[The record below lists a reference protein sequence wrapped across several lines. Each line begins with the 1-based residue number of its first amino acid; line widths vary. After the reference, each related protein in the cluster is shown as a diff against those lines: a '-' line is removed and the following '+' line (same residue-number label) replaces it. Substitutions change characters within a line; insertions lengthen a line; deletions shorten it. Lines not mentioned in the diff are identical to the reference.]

1 MSEFKVIES
10 QEEFDA
16 RIKDRIER
24 AKEKAIEDYKI
35 EIKKTID
42 DLKSENSSLK
52 NEVAGYKE
60 SLEDVKV
67 KNETIKGLNEKISA
81 FERAEVK
88 RNIALEYG
96 LPLKLAEKISGD
108 DEDSMKKDAEGM
120 AKYFSESKKI
130 YEPPLKSYE
139 NKVDEKDQALKKLL
153 DGLDMEGE

>member
-16 RIKDRIER
+16 IIKPRLER
-24 AKEKAIEDYKI
+24 A
-35 EIKKTID
+35 IKKAKEEAKEEFAESINS
-42 DLKSENSSLK
+42 LKNENASLK

-60 SLEDVKV
+60 SLEDLKV

-96 LPLKLAEKISGD
+96 LPLKLSEKISGD
-108 DEDSMKKDAEGM
+108 DEDSMKKDAEVM
-120 AKYFSESKKI
+120 AKYFSESKKS

-139 NKVDEKDQALKKLL
+139 DKVDDKDQALKNLL

>member
-42 DLKSENSSLK
+42 DLKSENSNLK

-60 SLEDVKV
+60 SLEEVKG
-67 KNETIKGLNEKISA
+67 KDETIKGLNEKISA

-96 LPLKLAEKISGD
+96 LPFKLADKISGD
-108 DEDSMKKDAEGM
+108 DEDSMKKDAEVM
-120 AKYFSESKKI
+120 AKYFSDSKKS

-139 NKVDEKDQALKKLL
+139 NKGDEKDQALKTLL
-153 DGLDMEGE
+153 DGLGMEGE

>member
-24 AKEKAIEDYKI
+24 AKEKAIEDYKT

-42 DLKSENSSLK
+42 DLKSENASLK

-60 SLEDVKV
+60 SLEEVKG
-67 KNETIKGLNEKISA
+67 KDETIKGLNEKISA

-96 LPLKLAEKISGD
+96 LPFKLADKISGD
-108 DEDSMKKDAEGM
+108 DEDSMKKDAEVM
-120 AKYFSESKKI
+120 AKYFSESKKS

>member
-1 MSEFKVIES
+1 MSDFKVIES
-10 QEEFDA
+10 QEEFDL

-24 AKEKAIEDYKI
+24 AKEKAIEDYKS

-42 DLKSENSSLK
+42 DLRNENSSLK

-60 SLEDVKV
+60 SLEDVKE
-67 KNETIKGLNEKISA
+67 KDETIGGLNEKISA

-96 LPLKLAEKISGD
+96 LPFKLADKISGD
-108 DEDSMKKDAEGM
+108 DEDSMKKDAELM
-120 AKYFSESKKI
+120 AKYFSDSKRT

-139 NKVDEKDQALKKLL
+139 NKVDEKDQALKKLI
-153 DGLDMEGE
+153 DGLDMKGE

>member
-24 AKEKAIEDYKI
+24 AKEKAIEDYKT

-60 SLEDVKV
+60 SLEEVKG
-67 KNETIKGLNEKISA
+67 KDETIKGLNEKISA
-81 FERAEVK
+81 FERSEVK

-120 AKYFSESKKI
+120 AKYFSESKKS

>member
-60 SLEDVKV
+60 SLEEVKG
-67 KNETIKGLNEKISA
+67 KDETIKGLNEKISA

-120 AKYFSESKKI
+120 AKYFSESKKS

>member
-24 AKEKAIEDYKI
+24 AKEKAIEDYKT

-60 SLEDVKV
+60 SLEEVKG
-67 KNETIKGLNEKISA
+67 KDETIKGLNEKISA

-96 LPLKLAEKISGD
+96 LPFKLADKISGD
-108 DEDSMKKDAEGM
+108 DEDSMKKDAEVM
-120 AKYFSESKKI
+120 AKYFSNSKKS

>member
-16 RIKDRIER
+16 RIKERIER
-24 AKEKAIEDYKI
+24 A
-35 EIKKTID
+35 IKKAKEEAKEEFVESINS
-42 DLKSENSSLK
+42 LKEENASLK

-60 SLEDVKV
+60 SLEKV
-67 KNETIKGLNEKISA
+67 KGKDETIKGLNEKISA

-120 AKYFSESKKI
+120 AKYFSESKKS

-139 NKVDEKDQALKKLL
+139 NKVDEKDHALKKLL
-153 DGLDMEGE
+153 DGLNMEGE

>member
-60 SLEDVKV
+60 SLEEVKG
-67 KNETIKGLNEKISA
+67 KDETIKGLNEKISA
-81 FERAEVK
+81 FERADVK

-96 LPLKLAEKISGD
+96 LPFKLADKISGD
-108 DEDSMKKDAEGM
+108 DEDSMKKDAEVM
-120 AKYFSESKKI
+120 AKYFSESKKS
-130 YEPPLKSYE
+130 YEPPLKTYE

>member
-24 AKEKAIEDYKI
+24 AKEKAIEDYKT

-60 SLEDVKV
+60 SLEEVKG
-67 KNETIKGLNEKISA
+67 KDETIKGLNEKISA

-96 LPLKLAEKISGD
+96 LPFKLADKISGD
-108 DEDSMKKDAEGM
+108 DEDSMKKDAEVM
-120 AKYFSESKKI
+120 AKYFSESKKS

-139 NKVDEKDQALKKLL
+139 NKVDDKDQALKNLL

>member
-24 AKEKAIEDYKI
+24 AKEKAIEDYKT

-60 SLEDVKV
+60 SLEEVKG
-67 KNETIKGLNEKISA
+67 KDETIKGLNEKISA

-96 LPLKLAEKISGD
+96 LPFKLADKISGD
-108 DEDSMKKDAEGM
+108 DEDSMKKDAEVM
-120 AKYFSESKKI
+120 AKYFSESKKS

>member
-42 DLKSENSSLK
+42 DLKSENSNLK

-60 SLEDVKV
+60 SLEEVKG
-67 KNETIKGLNEKISA
+67 KDETIKGLNEKISA

-96 LPLKLAEKISGD
+96 LPFKLADKISGD
-108 DEDSMKKDAEGM
+108 DEDSMKKDAEVM
-120 AKYFSESKKI
+120 AKYFSESKKS
-130 YEPPLKSYE
+130 YEPQLKSYE
-139 NKVDEKDQALKKLL
+139 NKGDEKDQALKTLL
-153 DGLDMEGE
+153 DGLGMEGE

>member
-42 DLKSENSSLK
+42 DLKSENSNLK

-60 SLEDVKV
+60 SLEEVKG
-67 KNETIKGLNEKISA
+67 KDETIKGLNEKISA

-96 LPLKLAEKISGD
+96 LPFKLADKISGD
-108 DEDSMKKDAEGM
+108 DEDSMKKDAEVM
-120 AKYFSESKKI
+120 AKYFSDSKKS

>member
-60 SLEDVKV
+60 SLEEVKG
-67 KNETIKGLNEKISA
+67 KDETIKGLNEKISA

-96 LPLKLAEKISGD
+96 LPFKLADKISGD
-108 DEDSMKKDAEGM
+108 DEDSMKKDAEVM
-120 AKYFSESKKI
+120 AKYFSESKKS

>member
-1 MSEFKVIES
+1 MSEFKVLES

-24 AKEKAIEDYKI
+24 AKEKAIEDYKT

-42 DLKSENSSLK
+42 ELKSENSSLK

-60 SLEDVKV
+60 SLEEVKG
-67 KNETIKGLNEKISA
+67 KDETIKGLNEKISA
-81 FERAEVK
+81 FERADVK

-120 AKYFSESKKI
+120 AKYFSESKKS

-139 NKVDEKDQALKKLL
+139 NKVNEKDQALKKLL

>member
-60 SLEDVKV
+60 NLEDLKV

-120 AKYFSESKKI
+120 AKYFSETKKS
-130 YEPPLKSYE
+130 YEPPLKTYE
-139 NKVDEKDQALKKLL
+139 NDVNKDDQALKKLL

>member
-24 AKEKAIEDYKI
+24 AKEKAIEDYKT

-60 SLEDVKV
+60 SLEEVKG
-67 KNETIKGLNEKISA
+67 KDETIKGLNEKISA

-96 LPLKLAEKISGD
+96 LPFKLANKISGD
-108 DEDSMKKDAEGM
+108 DEDSMKKDAEVM
-120 AKYFSESKKI
+120 AKYFSDSKKS

>member
-60 SLEDVKV
+60 SLEEVKG
-67 KNETIKGLNEKISA
+67 KDETIKGLNEKISA

-96 LPLKLAEKISGD
+96 LPFKLADKISGD

-120 AKYFSESKKI
+120 AKYFSESKKS

>member
-60 SLEDVKV
+60 SLEEVKG
-67 KNETIKGLNEKISA
+67 KDETIKGLNEKISA

-120 AKYFSESKKI
+120 AKYFSESKKS

-139 NKVDEKDQALKKLL
+139 NKIDEKDQALKKLL
-153 DGLDMEGE
+153 DGIDMEGE

>member
-35 EIKKTID
+35 EIEKTTD
-42 DLKSENSSLK
+42 DLKSENSNLK

-60 SLEDVKV
+60 SLEEVKG
-67 KNETIKGLNEKISA
+67 KDETIKGLNEKISA

-96 LPLKLAEKISGD
+96 LPFKLADKISGD
-108 DEDSMKKDAEGM
+108 DEDSMKKDAEVM
-120 AKYFSESKKI
+120 AKYFSESKKS

-139 NKVDEKDQALKKLL
+139 DKVDDKDQALKNLI
-153 DGLDMEGE
+153 DGLGMEGE

>member
-52 NEVAGYKE
+52 NEGAGYKE
-60 SLEDVKV
+60 SLEEVKG
-67 KNETIKGLNEKISA
+67 KDETIKGLNEKISA

-96 LPLKLAEKISGD
+96 LPLKLADKISGD
-108 DEDSMKKDAEGM
+108 DEDSMKKDAEGL
-120 AKYFSESKKI
+120 AKYFSESKKS

>member
-60 SLEDVKV
+60 SLEEVKG
-67 KNETIKGLNEKISA
+67 KDETIKGLNEKISA

-96 LPLKLAEKISGD
+96 LPLKLADKISGD
-108 DEDSMKKDAEGM
+108 DEDSMKKDAEGL
-120 AKYFSESKKI
+120 AKYFSESKKS

>member
-24 AKEKAIEDYKI
+24 AKEKAIEDYKT

-60 SLEDVKV
+60 SLEEVKG
-67 KNETIKGLNEKISA
+67 KDETIKGLNEKISA

-96 LPLKLAEKISGD
+96 LPFKLADKISGD
-108 DEDSMKKDAEGM
+108 DEDSMKKDAEVM
-120 AKYFSESKKI
+120 AKYFSESKKS

-139 NKVDEKDQALKKLL
+139 DKADDKDQALKNLL
-153 DGLDMEGE
+153 DGLNMEGE

>member
-60 SLEDVKV
+60 SLEEVKG
-67 KNETIKGLNEKISA
+67 KDETIKGLNEKISA

-96 LPLKLAEKISGD
+96 LPLKLADKISGD
-108 DEDSMKKDAEGM
+108 DEDSMKKDAEDM
-120 AKYFSESKKI
+120 AKYFSESKKS

>member
-60 SLEDVKV
+60 SLEEVKG
-67 KNETIKGLNEKISA
+67 KDETIKGLNEKISA

-96 LPLKLAEKISGD
+96 LPFKLADKISGD
-108 DEDSMKKDAEGM
+108 DEDSMKKDAEVM
-120 AKYFSESKKI
+120 AKYFSDSKKS

-139 NKVDEKDQALKKLL
+139 DKVDDKDQALKNLL

>member
-24 AKEKAIEDYKI
+24 AKEKAIEDYKT

-42 DLKSENSSLK
+42 DLKSENASLK

-60 SLEDVKV
+60 SLEEVKG
-67 KNETIKGLNEKISA
+67 KDETIKGLNEKISA

-96 LPLKLAEKISGD
+96 LPFKLADKISGD
-108 DEDSMKKDAEGM
+108 DEDSMKKDAEVM
-120 AKYFSESKKI
+120 AKYFSDSKKS

>member
-1 MSEFKVIES
+1 MSDFKVIES
-10 QEEFDA
+10 QEEFDL

-24 AKEKAIEDYKI
+24 AKEKAIEDYKS

-42 DLKSENSSLK
+42 DLRNENSSLK

-60 SLEDVKV
+60 SLEDVKE
-67 KNETIKGLNEKISA
+67 KDETIRGLNEKISA

-96 LPLKLAEKISGD
+96 LPFKLADKISGD
-108 DEDSMKKDAEGM
+108 DEDSMKKDAELM
-120 AKYFSESKKI
+120 AKYFSDSKRT

-139 NKVDEKDQALKKLL
+139 NKVDEKDQALKKLI
-153 DGLDMEGE
+153 DGLDMKGE

>member
-24 AKEKAIEDYKI
+24 AKEKAIEDYKT

-42 DLKSENSSLK
+42 ELKSENSSLK

-60 SLEDVKV
+60 SLEEVKG
-67 KNETIKGLNEKISA
+67 KDETIKGLNEKISA
-81 FERAEVK
+81 FERADVK

-120 AKYFSESKKI
+120 AKYFSESKKS

-139 NKVDEKDQALKKLL
+139 NKVNEKDQALKKLL

>member
-60 SLEDVKV
+60 SLEEVKG
-67 KNETIKGLNEKISA
+67 KDEIIKGLNEKISA

-96 LPLKLAEKISGD
+96 LPFKLAEKISGD
-108 DEDSMKKDAEGM
+108 DEDSMKKDAEVM
-120 AKYFSESKKI
+120 AKYFSESKKS

>member
-60 SLEDVKV
+60 SLEEVKG
-67 KNETIKGLNEKISA
+67 KDETIKDLNEKISA

-96 LPLKLAEKISGD
+96 LPFKLAEKISGD
-108 DEDSMKKDAEGM
+108 DEDSMKKDAEVM
-120 AKYFSESKKI
+120 AKYFSESKKS

>member
-60 SLEDVKV
+60 SLEDLKV

-120 AKYFSESKKI
+120 AKYFSESKKS
-130 YEPPLKSYE
+130 YEPPLKTYE
-139 NKVDEKDQALKKLL
+139 NDVNKDDQALKKLL

>member
-1 MSEFKVIES
+1 MSDFKVIES
-10 QEEFDA
+10 QEEFDT

-24 AKEKAIEDYKI
+24 AKEKAIEDYKT

-60 SLEDVKV
+60 SLEEVKG
-67 KNETIKGLNEKISA
+67 KDETIKGLNEKITA

-108 DEDSMKKDAEGM
+108 DQDSMKKDAEVM
-120 AKYFSESKKI
+120 AKFFSDSKKS

-139 NKVDEKDQALKKLL
+139 NKIDEKDQALKKLL

>member
-120 AKYFSESKKI
+120 AKYFSESKKS

>member
-1 MSEFKVIES
+1 MSDFKVIES
-10 QEEFDA
+10 QEEFDV

-24 AKEKAIEDYKI
+24 AKEKAIEDYKT

-52 NEVAGYKE
+52 NEMAGYKE
-60 SLEDVKV
+60 SLEEVKG
-67 KNETIKGLNEKISA
+67 KDETIKSLNEKISA

-120 AKYFSESKKI
+120 AKYFSESKKS

-139 NKVDEKDQALKKLL
+139 DKVDDKDQALKNLL

>member
-24 AKEKAIEDYKI
+24 AKEKAIEDYKT

-60 SLEDVKV
+60 SLEEVKG
-67 KNETIKGLNEKISA
+67 KDETIKGLNEKISA

-96 LPLKLAEKISGD
+96 LPFKLADKISGD
-108 DEDSMKKDAEGM
+108 DEDSMKKDAEVM
-120 AKYFSESKKI
+120 AEYFSESKKS
-130 YEPPLKSYE
+130 YEPPLKTYE

-153 DGLDMEGE
+153 DGLDLEGE